1 VLASLAPRPSEPV
14 AAALEADARDPVLY
28 PLFGMLLERTGGF
41 AGRGTYVVRRI
52 TRGSVADEAGLSV
65 DDPLAVQ
72 GWTVDE
78 DRGIASITIVVR
90 KKKAGMIDSAI
101 QISAWLATD
110 NFL

>member
-1 VLASLAPRPSEPV
+1 
-14 AAALEADARDPVLY
+14 
-28 PLFGMLLERTGGF
+28 M
-41 AGRGTYVVRRI
+41 VRRI
-52 TRGSVADEAGLSV
+52 VRGSVADEAGFSI

-78 DRGIASITIVVR
+78 ERGIASITVVVR
-90 KKKAGMIDSAI
+90 KKKAGFIESAI